1 MLLKDGRVFMHAVLK
16 VKFPYFLPGN
26 RAGK

>member
-1 MLLKDGRVFMHAVLK
+1 MSLKDGRVFMHAVLK
-16 VKFPYFLPGN
+16 VMFSYFLAGN

>member
-16 VKFPYFLPGN
+16 VMFSYFLAGDY
-26 RAGK
+26 AGK